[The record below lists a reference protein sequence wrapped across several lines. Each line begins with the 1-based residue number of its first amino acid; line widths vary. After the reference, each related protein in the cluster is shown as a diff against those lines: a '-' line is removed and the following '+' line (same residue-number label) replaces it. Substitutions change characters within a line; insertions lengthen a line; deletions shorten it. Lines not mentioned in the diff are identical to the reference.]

1 MILIQTDRN
10 LFLNEDLVY
19 GLPGKYVEVGQQRLM
34 AICTQRFQGPRA
46 QSNLP
51 QRKYYHIQGYNDML
65 KYVIMLLFSLAMAS
79 HMSE

>member
-34 AICTQRFQGPRA
+34 AIRTQRFQGPSSV
-46 QSNLP
+46 Q
-51 QRKYYHIQGYNDML
+51 
-65 KYVIMLLFSLAMAS
+65 LAPTQILS
-79 HMSE
+79 Y

>member
-34 AICTQRFQGPRA
+34 AICIQRFQGPSSV
-46 QSNLP
+46 Q
-51 QRKYYHIQGYNDML
+51 
-65 KYVIMLLFSLAMAS
+65 LAPTQIF
-79 HMSE
+79 